1 MLHHNYGG
9 IFMKRRYAFTLADDT
24 KCLSPLENI
33 RYCAFT
39 LAEVLITLGIIGIVA
54 ALTMPAIIANHQKKE
69 TVAKL
74 KKVYSVLQQATTFA
88 KQEYGEVSEWDYSD
102 PYEFGQKY
110 FKPYL
115 KVIVDSQKE
124 RYSYTDLTGQS
135 HAYSTWPTLILADGT
150 FIFIYF
156 SEAYHVNFHIGVDI
170 NGKQKPNKLGRDL
183 FIFTYYNNALRT
195 FSQYEAGTT
204 IRKRQDVVSEGT
216 SGQCNKN
223 ARGGVLGVGSYC
235 STLIEMDGWEI
246 KDDYPW

>member
-1 MLHHNYGG
+1 
-9 IFMKRRYAFTLADDT
+9 MKRRYAFTLADDT
-24 KCLSPLENI
+24 KCLENI
-33 RYCAFT
+33 HHRAFT
-39 LAEVLITLGIIGIVA
+39 LAEVLVTLGIIGIVA

-183 FIFTYYNNALRT
+183 FVFTYYNNALRT

-204 IRKRQDVVSEGT
+204 IRKRQDVVS
-216 SGQCNKN
+216 
-223 ARGGVLGVGSYC
+223 
-235 STLIEMDGWEI
+235 
-246 KDDYPW
+246 